1 MIKSIILFATL
12 FSLASAQADLQTTID
27 ALKSQ
32 PYQPAGGKP
41 KNNNEIFNRYCIGS
55 PDTAE
60 VPQPNYQD
68 ELVKIAAARISETKV
83 QANLALKKM
92 GLEQME
98 GYLTQAKEVATTLS
112 QSTNTQISNLGKKL
126 LVEVNKSTT
135 QGFTAETMTLTQQ
148 VKTVALADLIKTLS
162 VLNTELPKTLKGI
175 DLPKLIQ
182 LLKQLD
188 PLLRAQLKSPELS
201 KIRLAAEGLGPIVI
215 KLLVPPNYN
224 LIKTEAEIVVSELAN
239 TKETSLVDS
248 LEQAQN
254 LLANFDKYMASEDK
268 WLITN
273 AVADIVYFI
282 EIYVSEANGVISP
295 KLQQAMSLLKAES
308 ANDGYLT
315 YIESIK
321 EVLKVVAMNASDADK
336 LDQIRYNL
344 SDFVTAGNNNES
356 KLDSQAKMFLRVL
369 QAELN
374 KYNNQDS
381 INTLD
386 LLAEAITQQNKVDI
400 VDYAGSLNYN
410 FEYIFPQVNA
420 ATQKVME
427 EVKSELT
434 KSQTQEILTSIAQAY
449 KASQEID
456 DGDITDDVLYTLTG
470 ASYYLQEKLQLP
482 APVQAAAASYVA
494 SSNVLDSYNNLST
507 MVKQSPDK
515 VDAEHFYFYGDIRR
529 LYELTKTSVSDK
541 APKGTVPEAHLFLTQ
556 LCGEFRDRATMI
568 EAKLNW
574 VKNLFILKGNSE
586 TFTIDPTKNVWSQI
600 PASAYYP
607 YTRISSAIW
616 EAKREAQPRYIT
628 IGEYS
633 DIDNPVPGFTVCET
647 KYIFSEYI
655 GKNQEF
661 GDYDSYLKGFASY
674 SAKCSQADI
683 EDYYDF
689 RGDSN
694 FKHYSP
700 ESNGMIWYATTIGK
714 ACRTSTT
721 VKNGVTTYTSQDC
734 ENYFKRPFYYRY
746 NAARAGLS
754 AWLFRDDQYR
764 DTFSSQGSMVA
775 IYPHTSPDLAP
786 FSFSFDNKSL
796 DDLFAFDQKWLS
808 LPGAW
813 NRSDIGMNEY
823 TGMGTANA
831 DLQMAYE
838 RLRDAVDRHTDWY
851 SSGYN
856 DKNGTIKDQ
865 AYSPFVAS
873 SYDMSA
879 SDGFTSCGITV
890 QCPPDGLKRWMF
902 IFRIKPQNWYNPARI
917 LKGEPVD
924 FDTMWLDE
932 TSFGISGLAD
942 SEKAWDRLGTA
953 MEEELDSILYLI
965 NVSTEG
971 GFEGHGE

>member
-1 MIKSIILFATL
+1 MEDHL
-12 FSLASAQADLQTTID
+12 LQS
-27 ALKSQ
+27 K
-32 PYQPAGGKP
+32 
-41 KNNNEIFNRYCIGS
+41 EI
-55 PDTAE
+55 
-60 VPQPNYQD
+60 
-68 ELVKIAAARISETKV
+68 
-83 QANLALKKM
+83 
-92 GLEQME
+92 
-98 GYLTQAKEVATTLS
+98 ATTLS
-112 QSTNTQISNLGKKL
+112 QSKNQQISNLGKQL
-126 LVEVNKSTT
+126 LAEVTKSTT
-135 QGFTAETMTLTQQ
+135 EGFTAGTLTLTQQ
-148 VKTVALADLIKTLS
+148 IKAVALADLIKS
-162 VLNTELPKTLKGI
+162 IAVLNTELPKTLKGI

-182 LLKQLD
+182 SLKNLD
-188 PLLRAQLKSPELS
+188 PLLRAQLKAPEIS
-201 KIRLAAEGLGPIVI
+201 KIRLAAEGLGPILI

-224 LIKTEAEIVVSELAN
+224 LIRLQAEIVVSESSN
-239 TKETSLVDS
+239 TTEVSLKDA
-248 LEQAQN
+248 LNQAQSV
-254 LLANFDKYMASEDK
+254 LANFDQNVGTENE

-273 AVADIVYFI
+273 AVSDIVYFV
-282 EIYVSEANGVISP
+282 EIYVSETNGVISP
-295 KLQQAMSLLKAES
+295 KLQQAIGILKSES
-308 ANDGYLT
+308 ANSSYLT
-315 YIESIK
+315 LIESIK
-321 EVLKVVAMNASDADK
+321 EVLKVVAMSASDADK
-336 LDQIRYNL
+336 LDQIRYTL
-344 SDFVTAGNNNES
+344 ADFVSAGTNLEA
-356 KLDSQAKMFLRVL
+356 KLDPQAKMFLQVL
-369 QAELN
+369 KAELD
-374 KYNNQDS
+374 KYRNEDTKS
-381 INTLD
+381 SLD
-386 LLAEAITQQNKVDI
+386 LIAEAITQQNKSDI
-400 VDYAGSLNYN
+400 IDYAGSLNYS
-410 FEYIFPQVNA
+410 FQFIIPQVNA
-420 ATQKVME
+420 VTQTLIE
-427 EVKSELT
+427 EIKLEMT
-434 KSQTQEILTSIAQAY
+434 KSQTQEILTTMAEAY
-449 KASQEID
+449 KVSQEID
-456 DGDITDDVLYTLTG
+456 GEINDELLYSLTG
-470 ASYYLQEKLQLP
+470 ASYYFQEELNLP
-482 APVQAAAASYVA
+482 ASLKAVAENYVA
-494 SSNVLDSYNNLST
+494 SASVLDSYTNLNV

-529 LYELTKTSVSDK
+529 LYELTKSSVSDQ

-586 TFTIDPTKNVWSQI
+586 AFTIDPTKNVWSQI

-628 IGEYS
+628 IGEYNE
-633 DIDNPVPGFTVCET
+633 IDNPVPGFTVCET

-655 GKNQEF
+655 GKNKEF
-661 GDYDSYLKGFASY
+661 SDYDSYVKGLASY
-674 SAKCSQADI
+674 SAKCSQADT

-721 VKNGVTTYTSQDC
+721 VKNGVTTYTNEDC

-808 LPGAW
+808 IPGAW

-917 LKGEPVD
+917 LKGEPLD

-942 SEKAWDRLGTA
+942 SEKAWDRLGTP